1 MRLTGLERMT
11 MRTIRSITEDEM
23 IATFL
28 FAELHSP
35 RFCKKVETYLQ
46 QYVVGQLCMLQ
57 WGRYGKT

>member
-1 MRLTGLERMT
+1 MT